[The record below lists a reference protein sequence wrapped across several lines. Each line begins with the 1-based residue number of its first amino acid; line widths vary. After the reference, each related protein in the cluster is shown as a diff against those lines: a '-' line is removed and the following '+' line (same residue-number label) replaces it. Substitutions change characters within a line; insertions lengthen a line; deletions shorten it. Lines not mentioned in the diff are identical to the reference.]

1 MHLTHLADENK
12 VVLTS
17 GGLVVRLVSFAVAS
31 DFTPVIFK
39 LLGTLR
45 MLIAGQGELN
55 WPVLLTTQPGRKTYK
70 CIFFVL
76 AAAASQL
83 GSNEEFVA
91 KLVEWCRN
99 DEHVGVKGEVFINL
113 ASDLN
118 TYELLALINCVV
130 CRRGEP
136 SGGSHHSCVWRLER
150 DDVTA
155 ACRVR
160 VAHGGDAQV

>member
-1 MHLTHLADENK
+1 M
-12 VVLTS
+12 
-17 GGLVVRLVSFAVAS
+17 
-31 DFTPVIFK
+31 
-39 LLGTLR
+39 
-45 MLIAGQGELN
+45 
-55 WPVLLTTQPGRKTYK
+55 
-70 CIFFVL
+70 
-76 AAAASQL
+76 
-83 GSNEEFVA
+83 A

-118 TYELLALINCVV
+118 TCELLALINCVV

-136 SGGSHHSCVWRLER
+136 SGGRHHSSVWRLER

-155 ACRVR
+155 ACGVR